1 MKKRNVEE
9 FVREYADLV
18 YRVAY
23 SMLQN
28 RDDADDVFQEVF
40 MKLCTEEINFINETH
55 KKAWIIRVTKNKCLD
70 FIKRADNKK
79 KVELDEN
86 IREDNEFQDSSYVL
100 GEVIKLPE
108 KYRIIIYLFY
118 YEGYKISEISG
129 ILEINEST
137 IKSQLTKAK
146 ELLKINLKEEF

>member
-1 MKKRNVEE
+1 M
-9 FVREYADLV
+9 
-18 YRVAY
+18 
-23 SMLQN
+23 
-28 RDDADDVFQEVF
+28 
-40 MKLCTEEINFINETH
+40 
-55 KKAWIIRVTKNKCLD
+55 D